1 MPSIDITSIKKQ
13 TLEKRLANIIE
24 EFVAINAQIDT
35 EGDKDKRI
43 LLQRKINNLEE
54 DMEEIDTKLKELE
67 NSQNDCNQIYRS
79 IQENLPQIDFRKAMH
94 ILDIINNQFKRD
106 VGAAFFLLE
115 DSYSMAGELL
125 IYKIREELKRQTRSI
140 KHIQVEISSNNS
152 FDEFGLLASIGG
164 YLSIS
169 LTDDSNLIDCVNL
182 IIQTICQSLQSG
194 SVVFIEIKKWNFL
207 PSQDKLLSW
216 FIEDFW
222 CSLIHECQVVA
233 TQKQLL
239 RIKVVAIIDSESKLA
254 PECKQLPCYCTQDDF
269 THTKILTLPLNRWE
283 LEDITTWLE
292 YYSGLSA
299 PQINL
304 KAKQIHQK
312 TMNGVPRMVCSLLE
326 AEFQQ

>member
-1 MPSIDITSIKKQ
+1 MSRVINIQKQELEEELAFFTAQYTAVNKQRRQTRDERDRLLLKKQ
-13 TLEKRLANIIE
+13 ADDLLEQMQQVE
-24 EFVAINAQIDT
+24 E
-35 EGDKDKRI
+35 ELG
-43 LLQRKINNLEE
+43 
-54 DMEEIDTKLKELE
+54 ELE

-94 ILDIINNQFKRD
+94 MIDIINNQFQRD

-125 IYKIREELKRQTRSI
+125 IYKIREGLKSTTRSL
-140 KHIQVEISSNNS
+140 KHIKVEISSNNS

-169 LTDDSNLIDCVNL
+169 LTDNNNLIDCVNL

-194 SVVFIEIKKWNFL
+194 SVIFLEIKKWDCL
-207 PSQDKLLSW
+207 PYQQKVLSW

-239 RIKVVAIIDSESKLA
+239 RTKFIAIIDSESKLA

-269 THTKILTLPLNRWE
+269 THTKILTLPLNVWE
-283 LEDITTWLE
+283 LEDIATWLE
-292 YYSGLSA
+292 YYSGLSE

-312 TMNGVPRMVCSLLE
+312 TMNGIPRMVCNLLE
-326 AEFQQ
+326 AEFQ